1 MAASSFDSLGYFDKL
16 KAAGF
21 TDEQARI
28 QAEALREMADE
39 RLVTR
44 NYLDMR
50 LREMEYALTIKLG
63 AMVAG
68 AVAIM
73 ATLAKLL

>member
-1 MAASSFDSLGYFDKL
+1 MFDSLGYFDKL

-21 TDEQARI
+21 SEEQARV
-28 QAEALREMADE
+28 QADALREMADE

-50 LREMEYALTIKLG
+50 MRELEYSLTIKLG
-63 AMVAG
+63 VS
-68 AVAIM
+68 IR
-73 ATLAKLL
+73 TQI

>member
-1 MAASSFDSLGYFDKL
+1 MSVTSFDSLAYFEKL

-28 QAEALREMADE
+28 QADALREMADE

-50 LREMEYALTIKLG
+50 LRELEYTLTIKLG
-63 AMVAG
+63 AMIAG